1 MDYYSF
7 QALKQRQ
14 KKTCKECGKEMYL
27 DDIDFRF
34 KGCFDNYF
42 ICENCQTSCIEEIR
56 FNQSFK
62 EHWHSENND
71 NVKDYTIKHNIVI
84 KKDK

>member
-62 EHWHSENND
+62 EHCHYFRYA
-71 NVKDYTIKHNIVI
+71 NVP
-84 KKDK
+84 